1 MYSGT
6 IRTALNNGLPSNSI
20 PVSRA
25 NVSADARPQE
35 WAVNSEEYFVRIQAA
50 IANDSSGC
58 RTRSDDRRSFR

>member
-6 IRTALNNGLPSNSI
+6 IRTALNDGLPLELDYRE
-20 PVSRA
+20 PRD
-25 NVSADARPQE
+25 VSADARPQE

-58 RTRSDDRRSFR
+58 